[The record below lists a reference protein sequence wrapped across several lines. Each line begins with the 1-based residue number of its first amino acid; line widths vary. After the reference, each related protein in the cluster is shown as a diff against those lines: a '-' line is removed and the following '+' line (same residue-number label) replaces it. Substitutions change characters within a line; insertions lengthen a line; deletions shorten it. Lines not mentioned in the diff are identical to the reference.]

1 MLVRRL
7 IAMLGLAFLAV
18 PTLVHAQG
26 KAPVFTPPDDIAF
39 RTADIISEGTRMH
52 ADVYVLKSLAETE
65 KKLPALVLCHG
76 WGGTAAG
83 LRHTSLTFARAGY
96 LVTTFDFRGWG
107 ESDSRVILTGKAP
120 REKKEGRFT
129 AEVREVRE
137 VVDPLDQG
145 MDLLNAIHWVHGEP
159 QCDRERIGLWGS
171 SFSGGLVVYAAARD
185 SRVKATVSQVPALDG
200 RGMSKSP
207 EGRRALYAQA
217 TGRTRGKI
225 SYPEPGIRAVG
236 NLKGAPIVEKMT
248 LYAPVEDVA
257 RASTCAMM
265 FILAENEE
273 LFDNKDHGILAHQRA
288 KGAKKIVT
296 IEDIT
301 HYGIYREARDRA
313 EKLAVEWYD
322 EHLGT
327 TENQP

>member
-1 MLVRRL
+1 MLVRRI
-7 IAMLGLAFLAV
+7 IAVLGLAFLAV
-18 PTLVHAQG
+18 PTLVHAQE
-26 KAPVFTPPDDIAF
+26 KAPAFTPPDDISF

-65 KKLPALVLCHG
+65 KKLPTLVLCHG

-96 LVTTFDFRGWG
+96 LVVTFDFRGWG
-107 ESDSRVILTGKAP
+107 QSDSRVILTAKAP
-120 REKKEGRFT
+120 KEKNEGRFT

-159 QCDRERIGLWGS
+159 QCDRDHVGLWGS

-200 RGMSKSP
+200 RGMSRSP
-207 EGRRALYAQA
+207 EGRRALYGQA

-236 NLKGAPIVEKMT
+236 NLKGAPIVEKMA

-265 FILAENEE
+265 FILAANEE
-273 LFDNKDHGILAHQRA
+273 LFDNKDHGILAHERA
-288 KGAKKIVT
+288 KGPKKIVT
-296 IEDIT
+296 IEEIT

-313 EKLAVEWYD
+313 EKLAVEWFD
-322 EHLGT
+322 EHLK
-327 TENQP
+327 P

>member
-1 MLVRRL
+1 MLVRRIL
-7 IAMLGLAFLAV
+7 AMLGRAFLAL
-18 PTLVHAQG
+18 PTLLPAQE
-26 KAPVFTPPDDIAF
+26 KAPAFTPPDDIAF

-52 ADVYVLKSLAETE
+52 ADVSVLKSLADSE
-65 KKLPALVLCHG
+65 KKLPTLVLCHG
-76 WGGTAAG
+76 SGGTAAG
-83 LRHTSLTFARAGY
+83 LRPTSLTFARAGY

-107 ESDSRVILTGKAP
+107 ESDSRVILTGKVP
-120 REKKEGRFT
+120 REKQEGRVT

-200 RGMSKSP
+200 RGMSRSP

-257 RASTCAMM
+257 RAPTCAMM

-288 KGAKKIVT
+288 KGPKKIVT
-296 IEDIT
+296 IEEIT

-322 EHLGT
+322 EHLK
-327 TENQP
+327 P